1 MGPNDVARAPRL
13 LRTERLDLQ
22 APRPEHAG
30 VFLDSLNAS
39 LPALGYVGWGQR
51 PRDLAWSERFCAG
64 GAELFDS
71 GECVVYYAFHRSSGA
86 YVARIDLHTFD
97 FEAPRAEIG
106 YVGDLRHAGRGL
118 VREAALAVVQ
128 LGFAIGL
135 ARVHALSDL
144 RNQRALQFAHN
155 LGMHREG
162 LLRAYERDP
171 QGRLADMV
179 MFAAYN
185 PQPV

>member
-1 MGPNDVARAPRL
+1 MGPSDIARAPRTL
-13 LRTERLDLQ
+13 YTERLNLH
-22 APRPEHAG
+22 APRVEHAPA
-30 VFLDSLNAS
+30 FLASLNAS
-39 LPALGYVGWGQR
+39 LPVMGFVGWAR
-51 PRDLAWSERFCAG
+51 HPRDLAWAERFCAG
-64 GAELFDS
+64 GGELFER
-71 GECVVYYAFHRSSGA
+71 GECIVYYAFERSSGA

-106 YVGDLRHAGRGL
+106 YVGDLAHAGRGL

-144 RNQRALQFAHN
+144 RNERALHFAHG

-171 QGRLADMV
+171 LGQLADMV

-185 PQPV
+185 PENG